1 MARVA
6 KPGGTAAAAVWDFRG
21 GLTFLRVLM
30 DTAALLDPDGE
41 AFRARMCSF
50 PLAAPGE
57 LGAAWRE
64 AGLREVEETSLTVRM
79 EFGSFADYWEP
90 WLGGQGT
97 VGAYVAGRTAEQRES
112 IGRHLRL
119 AYLAGGEDGPR
130 SFAATAWAVRGIR

>member
-1 MARVA
+1 
-6 KPGGTAAAAVWDFRG
+6 
-21 GLTFLRVLM
+21 
-30 DTAALLDPDGE
+30 
-41 AFRARMCSF
+41 
-50 PLAAPGE
+50 
-57 LGAAWRE
+57 
-64 AGLREVEETSLTVRM
+64 M